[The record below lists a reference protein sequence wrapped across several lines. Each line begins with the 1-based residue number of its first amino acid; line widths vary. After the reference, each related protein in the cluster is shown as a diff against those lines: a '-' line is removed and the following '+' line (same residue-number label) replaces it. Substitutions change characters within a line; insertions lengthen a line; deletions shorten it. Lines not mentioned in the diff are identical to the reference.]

1 MRSIGFL
8 NRGNPRKPG
17 IEKTAL
23 LSGTAQH
30 QAALANRR
38 QVIALGI
45 DVVGLLP
52 QFRTPSTIEIERPV
66 VVGPLQALRDPY
78 PAAGSGAVD
87 HLLHPTAHVV
97 FEPCVRSHSIV
108 AEV

>member
-8 NRGNPRKPG
+8 NRRNPRKPG
-17 IEKTAL
+17 VEKTPL

-30 QAALANRR
+30 QAARANCR

-52 QFRTPSTIEIERPV
+52 QFRTPNTIEIERPV
-66 VVGPLQALRDPY
+66 VVGPLQALRNPY
-78 PAAGSGAVD
+78 LTAGSGTVD

-97 FEPCVRSHSIV
+97 FEPCVRSN
-108 AEV
+108 A